1 MIIHAFATKQH
12 GKERKFHI
20 IMTIPENEEEVK
32 HYGKINAP
40 YGLEQLEHIW
50 RKYQ

>member
-1 MIIHAFATKQH
+1 
-12 GKERKFHI
+12 
-20 IMTIPENEEEVK
+20 MTIPENEEEVK

-50 RKYQ
+50 KRYQ